1 MSIPILET
9 ITPAFP
15 GSPCK
20 GAGRHRSRHLVT
32 AAPAGVYV
40 YESDA
45 NLCDVPSTA
54 LHITR
59 GRGGFLR
66 YAPDRAPNTNGLHWA
81 AGDQTTYLKKGPM
94 TVLTEEAVSDGDP
107 VYVRHTANGAGK
119 LQLGACRNDADGD
132 AAEALRLTNALTTD
146 SIEID
151 VVIDGI
157 LFSVATGSSETAAA
171 KAILIAAAIDAHASY
186 VAAQVGS
193 TAEISITKAT
203 PDGYAPVATVL
214 QTGVTETSG
223 EFCARLPGA
232 FFVGDAASGVATI
245 DFDLP

>member
-1 MSIPILET
+1 MSIAILET
-9 ITPAFP
+9 LAVAFP

-20 GAGRHRSRHLVT
+20 GAGKWRSRYLVT
-32 AAPAGVYV
+32 AAPAGIYV
-40 YESDA
+40 HESDDE
-45 NLCDVPSTA
+45 LCDVPSTA
-54 LHITR
+54 LHITK
-59 GRGGFLR
+59 GRGGILR

-81 AGDQTTYLKKGPM
+81 AGDQTTYCKRGPM

-119 LQLGACRNDADGD
+119 LQVGAFRNDADGD

-146 SIEID
+146 NLEID

-157 LFSVATGSSETAAA
+157 GFSVVTGASETAAA
-171 KAILIAAAIDAHASY
+171 KAILLAAAIDAHAGY
-186 VAAQVGS
+186 VAAQVGA

-203 PDGYAPVATVL
+203 PDGLAPVASEL

-223 EFCARLPGA
+223 EFCARLPNA
-232 FFVGDAASGVATI
+232 YFVGDAASGVATI
-245 DFDLP
+245 EFDLP